1 MVFRTEV
8 DINAVEEKIQIEDS
22 IFSIGSCF
30 ASEISSKLADGQLKT
45 FHNPFGTLFN
55 PFAINKAFQKIY
67 AGKDYTEADLIL
79 ANDLFMSL
87 DHHSSFDSRYAHKT
101 LEQINSKLQS
111 ANDFLQTSKWVII
124 TYGSAFIYEFL
135 PKNKIAANCHKIPQ
149 KFFNKRLLSNEELRQ
164 NIAESIECIK
174 DICPDDVQILFS
186 LSPVRHTKDG
196 MTENSLS
203 KAKLLTA
210 IHDVIPNYSN
220 CHYLPIYEILMDDL
234 RDYRFYKDDMLHPNS
249 QAVQYVWEKFGNA
262 FFDDET
268 KIFINENSKIQSAL
282 QHKSSDEEGPKHQ
295 KFLESLKQKIQDQ
308 RQKVKHPIFSDLDF

>member
-55 PFAINKAFQKIY
+55 PFAINKALQKIY

-111 ANDFLQTSKWVII
+111 ANDFLQTSKWVIV

-149 KFFNKRLLSNEELRQ
+149 KFFNKRLLSNDELRQ

-174 DICPDDVQILFS
+174 DICPDNVQILFS

-234 RDYRFYKDDMLHPNS
+234 RDYRFYKDDMLHPNT

-295 KFLESLKQKIQDQ
+295 KFLESLKQKINTQ

>member
-1 MVFRTEV
+1 MIFRTEV

-22 IFSIGSCF
+22 IFSMGSCF

-55 PFAINKAFQKIY
+55 PYAINVALKRIY
-67 AGKDYTEADLIL
+67 AGKDYSEIDLIL

-87 DHHSSFDSRYAHKT
+87 DHHSSFDSRFSHKI
-101 LEQINSKLQS
+101 LENINSKLQS
-111 ANDFLQTSKWVII
+111 ANDFLQNSKWVII

-149 KFFNKRLLSNEELRQ
+149 KFFNKRLLTNDELRQ
-164 NIAESIECIK
+164 NIAESIESLK

-203 KAKLLTA
+203 KAKLLNA
-210 IHDVIPNYSN
+210 IHDVIPNYNN

-234 RDYRFYKDDMLHPNS
+234 RDYRFYKDDMLHPSS
-249 QAVQYVWEKFGNA
+249 QAVQYVWEKFGHA
-262 FFDDET
+262 FFDDEA
-268 KIFINENSKIQSAL
+268 KIFINDNNKIQSAL
-282 QHKSSDEEGPKHQ
+282 QHKSSDQDGPKHKQ
-295 KFLESLKQKIQDQ
+295 FLENLKQKIEKQ
-308 RQKVKHPIFSDLDF
+308 RQKVKHSIFSDLDF